1 MFLDRGRRYLLSK
14 NFFLSAIAVTLVIT
28 IAATASAF
36 QMVPTGDKSAK
47 VVVSHERLLQRIE
60 DRAGPGIA
68 SLMAA
73 PVHERIA
80 HLIYGCNGDKDVC
93 SNPEVGTPS
102 APAAII
108 AGVEWNDNPPFLL
121 TGASIKECNDAI
133 NNEQVIQ
140 LPKQYLCWAL
150 LLKDAEKKART

>member
-1 MFLDRGRRYLLSK
+1 MSR
-14 NFFLSAIAVTLVIT
+14 NVFLSALSGMIVIALVTDR
-28 IAATASAF
+28 ASAF
-36 QMVPTGDKSAK
+36 QMVPTGDKSDS
-47 VVVSHERLLQRIE
+47 VVVSQEKLLKRLE
-60 DRAGPGIA
+60 DRAGPSIA

-93 SNPEVGTPS
+93 SKPKTGTPS
-102 APAAII
+102 APAAVI

-121 TGASIKECNDAI
+121 ARASIKECNDAI

-150 LLKDAEKKART
+150 LLKDAKKGWKCVL